1 MLYCTRV
8 VSTQPLPIG
17 AIAVSGVAPVIS
29 AAPSPCI
36 VAATTEVEVRQV
48 VRYER
53 REVGDSVVYVREDGL
68 ALVYPRDV
76 VTQIERYVVGPLAR
90 GQEPLW
96 KGVLLIGP
104 PGTGKSTICRAEP
117 QLHGLTVFELRPT
130 IQSKY
135 VGETEANI
143 DKLYRDA
150 HASAP
155 AVVVAD
161 DVEWAMASRELA
173 SASSTAHYHMSLFS
187 TLASWIDRSRGVA
200 TLANTNAGEQILD
213 LALVRGGRLKLIY
226 VPLPRHQDLV
236 LIAELSRDPLI
247 ERALSVVKDVS
258 KYAKLA
264 VSLGLAHADWVEW
277 LRTVGASGEPVPLRP
292 PAGRGAGYR
301 RAPPLLGQ
309 YDKVAAKLGWGRYVF
324 SVVLPYDAVR
334 ELKVSAYDSANL
346 GLIVALITLRNLG
359 LPVLLLDAKEKYRE
373 AEYAAQTMKAALI
386 VNDVEVLDVA
396 VASPVHA
403 GEWMLVTTVPPGAL
417 PERVRARLYSV
428 QFPVGQGNA
437 MDVIA
442 AAFELAAGRPA
453 NVEKLAALK
462 KRIEFSSKNL
472 AAAVL
477 AAANIAVS
485 AKVSTEEEFVNAIA
499 GTLV

>member
-1 MLYCTRV
+1 MLYCSRV
-8 VSTQPLPIG
+8 VATQPLPVG
-17 AIAVSGVAPVIS
+17 AVAVSGVGPVIS
-29 AAPSPCI
+29 ASPSPCI
-36 VAATTEVEVRQV
+36 VAATTEVEVRQLA
-48 VRYER
+48 RYER
-53 REVGDSVVYVREDGL
+53 REAGDSVVYVREDGL

-76 VTQIERYVVGPLAR
+76 VEQIERYVVGPLAQGR
-90 GQEPLW
+90 EPLW
-96 KGVLLIGP
+96 RGVLLIGP

-117 QLHGLTVFELRPT
+117 QLHGLTIFELRPT

-135 VGETEANI
+135 VGETEQNI

-173 SASSTAHYHMSLFS
+173 SASSTAQYHMSLFS
-187 TLASWIDRSRGVA
+187 TLATWIDKSKGVA

-213 LALVRGGRLKLIY
+213 LALVRGGRLKLLY
-226 VPLPRHQDLV
+226 VPLPRYQDLV
-236 LIAELSRDPLI
+236 LIAEHSRDPLI

-264 VSLGLAHADWVEW
+264 VSMGLSHADWVEW
-277 LRTVGASGEPVPLRP
+277 LRTVGAGGELVPLRP

-309 YDKVAAKLGWGRYVF
+309 YDKLNVKLGWGRYAIYAAQLRTDDVRA
-324 SVVLPYDAVR
+324 SVYD
-334 ELKVSAYDSANL
+334 YANV
-346 GLIVALITLRNLG
+346 GLVVALVALRNLG
-359 LPVLLLDAKEKYRE
+359 LPVLLLDVKEKYRE

-386 VNDVEVLDVA
+386 VNDVEVLDLA
-396 VASPVHA
+396 AATPIHA
-403 GEWMLVTTVPPGAL
+403 GEWILATTIPPGAL
-417 PERVRARLYSV
+417 PERARARLR
-428 QFPVGQGNA
+428 PVPVAVAAGNA

-442 AAFELAAGRPA
+442 AAFELAAGRPPA
-453 NVEKLAALK
+453 VEKLAALK
-462 KRIEFSSKNL
+462 KRIELNEKNL

-485 AKVSTEEEFVNAIA
+485 TRVSTEEELLQAVAA
-499 GTLV
+499 GLL